1 MLERDLT
8 LVNKRGL
15 HARAAAAL
23 VKVATRFRADVRVRL
38 DGREAD
44 GRNIM
49 SVMMLAASCGTT
61 IRIVVEGEDEAAALE
76 ELDALVADRFGE
88 EE

>member
-8 LVNKRGL
+8 LINKRGL

-23 VKVATRFRADVRVRL
+23 VKVATRFQADVRICL

>member
-8 LVNKRGL
+8 LINKRGL
-15 HARAAAAL
+15 HARAAAQL
-23 VKVATRFRADVRVRL
+23 VRVAAEFASDVRVSL

-44 GRNIM
+44 GKNIM

-61 IRIVVEGEDEAAALE
+61 ITVTAEGADEDAAMEALA
-76 ELDALVADRFGE
+76 ALVADRFSE
-88 EE
+88 DE